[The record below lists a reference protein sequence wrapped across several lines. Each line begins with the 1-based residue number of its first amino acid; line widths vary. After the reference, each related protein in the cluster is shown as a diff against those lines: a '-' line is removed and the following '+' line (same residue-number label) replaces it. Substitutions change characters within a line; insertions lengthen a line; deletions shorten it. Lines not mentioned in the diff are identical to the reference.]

1 MRNKQQSTNNTDEE
15 EEEQQHLQ
23 QLPQIVGSKNVH
35 KRQILFLW
43 PFMILLDIDT

>member
-15 EEEQQHLQ
+15 EEEQHLH

-35 KRQILFLW
+35 KRQILFFLW